1 MIQKPYGTNDILPG
15 HTEKWQYIESVA
27 RETAALYGFGEIR
40 FPTIEYTELFQ
51 RGVGDT
57 TDVVQKEMYTFDD
70 REEGRSISLRP
81 EGTASVA
88 RSVIEN
94 GLYGGTMPLRL
105 YYIINCFRHEKPQ
118 AGRYREFYQFGVE
131 LFGATSAAADAQIIA
146 LGAAFLRRLGLPFIL
161 RLNSIGCK
169 KCRAD
174 YQRALVEYFSAHRD
188 KLCDSCKTRLERNPL
203 RLLDCSGNRLVTLD
217 LRPCSD
223 RLKADAG
230 GNPPLTTVYCRASQS
245 DYLCDDCAQHYNELL
260 ATLDGMGIEYV
271 SDPKIVRGLDYYSR
285 TVFEYQFTGIGAQN
299 ALGGGGRYDG
309 LIESVGGPSLSG
321 IGFAMGINRLIL
333 AMEQTGASY
342 PEQPKPTL
350 YIAALGAPAM
360 RRAAVLAQQLREQGV
375 RAESDIVG
383 RSLKAQMKY
392 AGKSGFRYTL
402 MIGDSELE
410 TGRAFLRNMEQS
422 EQTEIEIDRVA
433 DYLI

>member
-57 TDVVQKEMYTFDD
+57 TDVVQKEMYTFDG

-203 RLLDCSGNRLVTLD
+203 RLLDCKSEI
-217 LRPCSD
+217 CSEIA
-223 RLKADAG
+223 KDA
-230 GNPPLTTVYCRASQS
+230 PKTT

-410 TGRAFLRNMEQS
+410 TGKAFLRNMEQS

>member
-15 HTEKWQYIESVA
+15 CTEKWQYIESVA

-203 RLLDCSGNRLVTLD
+203 RLLDCKSEI
-217 LRPCSD
+217 CSEIA
-223 RLKADAG
+223 KDA
-230 GNPPLTTVYCRASQS
+230 PKTT

-299 ALGGGGRYDG
+299 ALGGGGSYDG

>member
-203 RLLDCSGNRLVTLD
+203 RLLDCKSEI
-217 LRPCSD
+217 CSEIA
-223 RLKADAG
+223 KDA
-230 GNPPLTTVYCRASQS
+230 PKTT

-410 TGRAFLRNMEQS
+410 TGRAFLRNMGQS

>member
-40 FPTIEYTELFQ
+40 FPTLEYTELFQ

-203 RLLDCSGNRLVTLD
+203 RLLDCKSEI
-217 LRPCSD
+217 CSEIA
-223 RLKADAG
+223 KDA
-230 GNPPLTTVYCRASQS
+230 PKTT

>member
-131 LFGATSAAADAQIIA
+131 LFGAASAAADAQIIA

-203 RLLDCSGNRLVTLD
+203 RLLDCKSEI
-217 LRPCSD
+217 CSEIA
-223 RLKADAG
+223 KDA
-230 GNPPLTTVYCRASQS
+230 PKTT

-271 SDPKIVRGLDYYSR
+271 SDPKIVRGLDYYSK

>member
-131 LFGATSAAADAQIIA
+131 LFGSTSAAADAQIIA

-169 KCRAD
+169 KCRSD

-203 RLLDCSGNRLVTLD
+203 RLLDCKSEI
-217 LRPCSD
+217 CSEIA
-223 RLKADAG
+223 KDA
-230 GNPPLTTVYCRASQS
+230 PKTT

-402 MIGDSELE
+402 MIGDNELE

>member
-203 RLLDCSGNRLVTLD
+203 RLLDCKSEI
-217 LRPCSD
+217 CSEIA
-223 RLKADAG
+223 KDA
-230 GNPPLTTVYCRASQS
+230 PKTT

-350 YIAALGAPAM
+350 YIAALGAPSM

>member
-203 RLLDCSGNRLVTLD
+203 RLLDCKSEI
-217 LRPCSD
+217 CSEIA
-223 RLKADAG
+223 KDA
-230 GNPPLTTVYCRASQS
+230 PKTT

-350 YIAALGAPAM
+350 YIAALGASAM

>member
-188 KLCDSCKTRLERNPL
+188 RLCDSCKTRLERNPL
-203 RLLDCSGNRLVTLD
+203 RLLDCKSEI
-217 LRPCSD
+217 CSEIA
-223 RLKADAG
+223 KDA
-230 GNPPLTTVYCRASQS
+230 PKTT

-309 LIESVGGPSLSG
+309 LIESVGGPLLSG

>member
-169 KCRAD
+169 KCRSD

-203 RLLDCSGNRLVTLD
+203 RLLDCKSEI
-217 LRPCSD
+217 CSEIA
-223 RLKADAG
+223 KDA
-230 GNPPLTTVYCRASQS
+230 PKTT

>member
-15 HTEKWQYIESVA
+15 YTEKWQYIESVA

-203 RLLDCSGNRLVTLD
+203 RLLDCKSEI
-217 LRPCSD
+217 CSEIA
-223 RLKADAG
+223 KDA
-230 GNPPLTTVYCRASQS
+230 PKTT

-410 TGRAFLRNMEQS
+410 TGKAFLRNMEQS

>member
-15 HTEKWQYIESVA
+15 YTEKWQYIESVA

-131 LFGATSAAADAQIIA
+131 LFGAASAAADAQIIA

-169 KCRAD
+169 KCRSD

-203 RLLDCSGNRLVTLD
+203 RLLDCKSEI
-217 LRPCSD
+217 CSEIA
-223 RLKADAG
+223 KDA
-230 GNPPLTTVYCRASQS
+230 PKTT

-410 TGRAFLRNMEQS
+410 TGRAFVRNMEQS

>member
-27 RETAALYGFGEIR
+27 RETAALYGFGKIR

-203 RLLDCSGNRLVTLD
+203 RLLDCKSEI
-217 LRPCSD
+217 CSEIA
-223 RLKADAG
+223 KDA
-230 GNPPLTTVYCRASQS
+230 PKTT

>member
-27 RETAALYGFGEIR
+27 RETAALSGFGEIR

-203 RLLDCSGNRLVTLD
+203 RLLDCKSEI
-217 LRPCSD
+217 CSEIA
-223 RLKADAG
+223 KDA
-230 GNPPLTTVYCRASQS
+230 PKTT

>member
-188 KLCDSCKTRLERNPL
+188 RLCDSCKTRLERNPL
-203 RLLDCSGNRLVTLD
+203 RLLDCKSEI
-217 LRPCSD
+217 CSEIA
-223 RLKADAG
+223 KDA
-230 GNPPLTTVYCRASQS
+230 PKTT

>member
-105 YYIINCFRHEKPQ
+105 YYIIPCFRHEKPQ

-203 RLLDCSGNRLVTLD
+203 RLLDCKSEI
-217 LRPCSD
+217 CSEIA
-223 RLKADAG
+223 KDA
-230 GNPPLTTVYCRASQS
+230 PKTT

>member
-94 GLYGGTMPLRL
+94 GLYGGTMLLRL

-146 LGAAFLRRLGLPFIL
+146 LGAAFLRRLGLPFFL

-203 RLLDCSGNRLVTLD
+203 RLLDCKSEI
-217 LRPCSD
+217 CSEIA
-223 RLKADAG
+223 KDA
-230 GNPPLTTVYCRASQS
+230 PKTT

>member
-146 LGAAFLRRLGLPFIL
+146 LGAAFLRRLGLPFFL

-203 RLLDCSGNRLVTLD
+203 RLLDCKSEI
-217 LRPCSD
+217 CSEIA
-223 RLKADAG
+223 KDA
-230 GNPPLTTVYCRASQS
+230 PKTT

>member
-15 HTEKWQYIESVA
+15 YTEKWQYIESVA

-146 LGAAFLRRLGLPFIL
+146 LGSAFLRRLGLPFIL

-203 RLLDCSGNRLVTLD
+203 RLLDCKSEI
-217 LRPCSD
+217 CSEIA
-223 RLKADAG
+223 KDA
-230 GNPPLTTVYCRASQS
+230 PKTT

>member
-27 RETAALYGFGEIR
+27 RETAALYGFVEIR

-203 RLLDCSGNRLVTLD
+203 RLLDCKSEI
-217 LRPCSD
+217 CSEIA
-223 RLKADAG
+223 KDA
-230 GNPPLTTVYCRASQS
+230 PKTT

>member
-15 HTEKWQYIESVA
+15 YTEKWQYIESVA

-203 RLLDCSGNRLVTLD
+203 RLLDCKSEI
-217 LRPCSD
+217 CSEIA
-223 RLKADAG
+223 KDA
-230 GNPPLTTVYCRASQS
+230 PKTT

-333 AMEQTGASY
+333 AMEQTGAYY

>member
-131 LFGATSAAADAQIIA
+131 LFGATSAATDAQIIA

-203 RLLDCSGNRLVTLD
+203 RLLDCKSEI
-217 LRPCSD
+217 CSEIA
-223 RLKADAG
+223 KDA
-230 GNPPLTTVYCRASQS
+230 PKTT

>member
-203 RLLDCSGNRLVTLD
+203 RLLDCKSEI
-217 LRPCSD
+217 CSEIA
-223 RLKADAG
+223 KDA
-230 GNPPLTTVYCRASQS
+230 PKTT
-245 DYLCDDCAQHYNELL
+245 DYLCDECAQHYNELL

>member
-15 HTEKWQYIESVA
+15 YTEKWQYIESVA

-169 KCRAD
+169 KCRSD

-203 RLLDCSGNRLVTLD
+203 RLLDCKSEI
-217 LRPCSD
+217 CSEIA
-223 RLKADAG
+223 KDA
-230 GNPPLTTVYCRASQS
+230 PKTT

-260 ATLDGMGIEYV
+260 AMLDGMGIEYV

>member
-105 YYIINCFRHEKPQ
+105 YYIINCLRHEKPQ

-203 RLLDCSGNRLVTLD
+203 RLLDCKSEI
-217 LRPCSD
+217 CSEIA
-223 RLKADAG
+223 KDA
-230 GNPPLTTVYCRASQS
+230 PKTT

>member
-15 HTEKWQYIESVA
+15 YTEKWQYIESVA

-131 LFGATSAAADAQIIA
+131 LFGATYAAADAQIIA

-203 RLLDCSGNRLVTLD
+203 RLLDCKSEI
-217 LRPCSD
+217 CSEIA
-223 RLKADAG
+223 KDA
-230 GNPPLTTVYCRASQS
+230 PKTT

-309 LIESVGGPSLSG
+309 LIESVGGPALSG

>member
-15 HTEKWQYIESVA
+15 HTKKWQYIESVA

-203 RLLDCSGNRLVTLD
+203 RLLDCKSEI
-217 LRPCSD
+217 CSEIA
-223 RLKADAG
+223 KDA
-230 GNPPLTTVYCRASQS
+230 PKTT

>member
-1 MIQKPYGTNDILPG
+1 MIQKPDGTNDILPG

-203 RLLDCSGNRLVTLD
+203 RLLDCKSEI
-217 LRPCSD
+217 CSEIA
-223 RLKADAG
+223 KDA
-230 GNPPLTTVYCRASQS
+230 PKTT

>member
-146 LGAAFLRRLGLPFIL
+146 LGAAFLRRLGLPFNL

-203 RLLDCSGNRLVTLD
+203 RLLDCKSEI
-217 LRPCSD
+217 CSEIA
-223 RLKADAG
+223 KDA
-230 GNPPLTTVYCRASQS
+230 PKTT

>member
-169 KCRAD
+169 KCRSD

-203 RLLDCSGNRLVTLD
+203 RLLDCKSEI
-217 LRPCSD
+217 CSEIA
-223 RLKADAG
+223 KDA
-230 GNPPLTTVYCRASQS
+230 PKTT

-392 AGKSGFRYTL
+392 ANKIGALYSMVL
-402 MIGDSELE
+402 GDSELE
-410 TGRAFLRNMEQS
+410 AGSAQLKQMATGTAKPISLLHFLPEF
-422 EQTEIEIDRVA
+422 ETEMQNGWFAAAAEAAENVDC
-433 DYLI
+433 

>member
-203 RLLDCSGNRLVTLD
+203 RLLDCKSEI
-217 LRPCSD
+217 CSEIA
-223 RLKADAG
+223 KDA
-230 GNPPLTTVYCRASQS
+230 PKTT

-342 PEQPKPTL
+342 PEQSKPTL
-350 YIAALGAPAM
+350 YIAALGSPAM

>member
-203 RLLDCSGNRLVTLD
+203 RLLDCKSEI
-217 LRPCSD
+217 CSEIA
-223 RLKADAG
+223 KDA
-230 GNPPLTTVYCRASQS
+230 PKTT

-309 LIESVGGPSLSG
+309 LIESVGGPSLAG

-360 RRAAVLAQQLREQGV
+360 RRAAVLAQQLRQQGV

>member
-15 HTEKWQYIESVA
+15 YTEKWQYIESVA

-203 RLLDCSGNRLVTLD
+203 RLLDCKSEI
-217 LRPCSD
+217 CSEIA
-223 RLKADAG
+223 KDA
-230 GNPPLTTVYCRASQS
+230 PKTT

-309 LIESVGGPSLSG
+309 LIESVGGPSLPG

-383 RSLKAQMKY
+383 RSLKAPMKY

>member
-203 RLLDCSGNRLVTLD
+203 RLLDCKSEI
-217 LRPCSD
+217 CSEIA
-223 RLKADAG
+223 KDA
-230 GNPPLTTVYCRASQS
+230 PKTT

-285 TVFEYQFTGIGAQN
+285 TVFEYQFTSIGAQN

>member
-15 HTEKWQYIESVA
+15 YTEKWQYIESVA
-27 RETAALYGFGEIR
+27 RETAALNAFGEIR

-203 RLLDCSGNRLVTLD
+203 RLLDCKSEI
-217 LRPCSD
+217 CSEIA
-223 RLKADAG
+223 KDA
-230 GNPPLTTVYCRASQS
+230 PKTT

-309 LIESVGGPSLSG
+309 LIESVGGPALSG

-410 TGRAFLRNMEQS
+410 TGRAFLRDMEQS

>member
-15 HTEKWQYIESVA
+15 YTEKWQYIESVA

-131 LFGATSAAADAQIIA
+131 LFGAASAAADAQIIA

-174 YQRALVEYFSAHRD
+174 YQQALVEYFSAHRD

-203 RLLDCSGNRLVTLD
+203 RLLDCKSEI
-217 LRPCSD
+217 CSEIA
-223 RLKADAG
+223 KDA
-230 GNPPLTTVYCRASQS
+230 PKTT

>member
-40 FPTIEYTELFQ
+40 FPTIEYTELYQ

-203 RLLDCSGNRLVTLD
+203 RLLDCKSEI
-217 LRPCSD
+217 CSEIA
-223 RLKADAG
+223 KDA
-230 GNPPLTTVYCRASQS
+230 PKTT

>member
-15 HTEKWQYIESVA
+15 YTEKWQYIESVA

-131 LFGATSAAADAQIIA
+131 LFGVTSAAADAQIIA

-203 RLLDCSGNRLVTLD
+203 RLLDCKSEI
-217 LRPCSD
+217 CSEIA
-223 RLKADAG
+223 KDA
-230 GNPPLTTVYCRASQS
+230 PKTT

>member
-1 MIQKPYGTNDILPG
+1 MIQKPCGTNDILPG

-27 RETAALYGFGEIR
+27 SERAALYGFGEIR

-203 RLLDCSGNRLVTLD
+203 RLLDCKSEI
-217 LRPCSD
+217 CSEIA
-223 RLKADAG
+223 KDA
-230 GNPPLTTVYCRASQS
+230 PKTT
-245 DYLCDDCAQHYNELL
+245 DYLCDECAQHYNELL